1 MSNVT
6 GGGEGG
12 GDSHIKEIGGHT
24 PTQSNC
30 QQQCFIQIISL
41 PTTLGDNFMGK
52 NIGFPSWTP

>member
-30 QQQCFIQIISL
+30 QQHCFY
-41 PTTLGDNFMGK
+41 TDNFFTHNPGR
-52 NIGFPSWTP
+52 

>member
-24 PTQSNC
+24 VKLSAAM
-30 QQQCFIQIISL
+30 FL
-41 PTTLGDNFMGK
+41 YR
-52 NIGFPSWTP
+52 